1 MSLLIDQSSAVKASY
16 GYSAY
21 GSANTAISKTAA
33 GFTDTNPYRYEAKRL
48 DTGSNSYDMGAR
60 RYSPGTGRWLQQ
72 DVYYGAFDNLGLAQ
86 DPLNS
91 NRYLFTGA
99 NPITYV
105 ELDGHVLAAGYE
117 SGTAGRLTLDEA
129 RNVPKLGVVDL
140 TAVAQYDVRHETP
153 PRCGSFCDIVKA
165 AVNIVSPVEE
175 IKGCV
180 KHRSLWNCVVAVAS
194 VTPAKGP
201 LKAERLVKGVRDAKR
216 AGKAAEEGLSRAE
229 PILRA
234 AARGKGNFALGSA
247 STDDANALGRA
258 WVGDGYRVASDG
270 KTLVSE
276 DGLRVYRPPSFK
288 PKLGKYQAN
297 FESRVEGKRTGR
309 ALGNGHLDITDLP

>member
-1 MSLLIDQSSAVKASY
+1 MSLLLDQSSAVKASY
-16 GYSAY
+16 GYTAY
-21 GSANTAISKTAA
+21 GSANTAISKTAS

-48 DTGSNSYDMGAR
+48 DPGSDSYDMGAR

-86 DPLNS
+86 GPLNS

-99 NPITYV
+99 NPITYI

-153 PRCGSFCDIVKA
+153 PPRCGWFCDIAKTA
-165 AVNIVSPVEE
+165 FNIVSPIEE

-180 KHRSLWNCVVAVAS
+180 KHRSLWNCAVAVAS

-216 AGKAAEEGLSRAE
+216 ARRAAEDAALEAQINDVADSVISTGKPPAGMRQGGLPGKPGVYGNKNGALPTKPEGHYTE
-229 PILRA
+229 TDVWPGTGP
-234 AARGKGNFALGSA
+234 RGTQRLVI
-247 STDDANALGRA
+247 GRNGEVWYTPDHYA
-258 WVGDGYRVASDG
+258 TFTRV
-270 KTLVSE
+270 
-276 DGLRVYRPPSFK
+276 R
-288 PKLGKYQAN
+288 
-297 FESRVEGKRTGR
+297 
-309 ALGNGHLDITDLP
+309 